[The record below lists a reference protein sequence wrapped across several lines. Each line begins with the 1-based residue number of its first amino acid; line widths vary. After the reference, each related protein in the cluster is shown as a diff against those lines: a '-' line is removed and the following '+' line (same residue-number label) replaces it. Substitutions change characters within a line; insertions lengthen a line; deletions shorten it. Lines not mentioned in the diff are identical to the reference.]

1 MKSPRAA
8 RVLGLLPVA
17 IVCLVAAR
25 NAGGQRTGTKF
36 TIDPK
41 ASLAWWQIN
50 PHRNSLWATTCPEEP
65 SWLPG
70 QGRSSG
76 GADGTDIA
84 RASQSGS
91 DTSQIPLFPRY
102 HVRAVCTE
110 AVHGELVAPDTVT
123 WKGAHGKVAVDAAAL
138 TTGNNWRDTFS
149 RTVVLQANTHSQI
162 VLTIDSVVNVTRSG
176 GDTVHALAVGTL
188 FLRGVN
194 SPLSVPVL
202 AWHDAG
208 GMRVKGRW
216 YITDI
221 DLLTKYQVSDPALG
235 AGRHVWTELWVG
247 VDVVMRPEPVT
258 AP

>member
-1 MKSPRAA
+1 
-8 RVLGLLPVA
+8 
-17 IVCLVAAR
+17 
-25 NAGGQRTGTKF
+25 
-36 TIDPK
+36 
-41 ASLAWWQIN
+41 
-50 PHRNSLWATTCPEEP
+50 
-65 SWLPG
+65 
-70 QGRSSG
+70 
-76 GADGTDIA
+76 
-84 RASQSGS
+84 
-91 DTSQIPLFPRY
+91 
-102 HVRAVCTE
+102 
-110 AVHGELVAPDTVT
+110 VHGELVAPDTVT